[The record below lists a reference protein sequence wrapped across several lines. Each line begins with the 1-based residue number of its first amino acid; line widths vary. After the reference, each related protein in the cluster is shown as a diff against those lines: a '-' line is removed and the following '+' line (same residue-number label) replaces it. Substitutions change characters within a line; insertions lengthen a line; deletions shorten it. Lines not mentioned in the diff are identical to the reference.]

1 MKKTDFSDINLENVL
16 PHDRPM
22 ILIDNILEVDMDKK
36 FVKTSVTISSD
47 KVFFDREING
57 VSPLVG
63 IEFMS
68 QTIGCYSYYRCGQKI
83 PKIGFLLGTR
93 LYENDL
99 IKFENEKTYIITAQ
113 EIYGDNEL
121 VSFECL
127 IYNDNKEVAKAVIN
141 AFQPADAEAYLR
153 EL

>member
-63 IEFMS
+63 IEFMA

-99 IKFENEKTYIITAQ
+99 IKFENEKTYIIISQ
-113 EIYGDNEL
+113 EIYGDNE
-121 VSFECL
+121 V
-127 IYNDNKEVAKAVIN
+127 V
-141 AFQPADAEAYLR
+141 
-153 EL
+153 

>member
-63 IEFMS
+63 IEFMA